1 MSEDR
6 FSIGGQVALTLGGT
20 SGIGRQIALGFAD
33 AGATVITVSRTPE
46 KVERTVAEIRDAGGK
61 AEGHV
66 ADLCDLGQVVDL
78 VAKVIAN
85 HGHIDILLN
94 CQGITVLKPAEEFTE
109 TDYDS
114 VLDTNLKSVFFC
126 CQEVGKQM
134 LERSSGSII
143 NIASLSSYRGWSRSC
158 LYSMSKWGIVSLTET
173 LASEWASRGVRVNGI
188 APGFFMTDL
197 NRARMTDE
205 RKKIAISLTPMAR
218 FGELEELVGAAIYLA
233 SPAARFVTG
242 ETIRV
247 DGGYLAKGI

>member
-1 MSEDR
+1 
-6 FSIGGQVALTLGGT
+6 
-20 SGIGRQIALGFAD
+20 
-33 AGATVITVSRTPE
+33 
-46 KVERTVAEIRDAGGK
+46 
-61 AEGHV
+61 
-66 ADLCDLGQVVDL
+66 
-78 VAKVIAN
+78 
-85 HGHIDILLN
+85 
-94 CQGITVLKPAEEFTE
+94 
-109 TDYDS
+109 
-114 VLDTNLKSVFFC
+114 
-126 CQEVGKQM
+126 
-134 LERSSGSII
+134 
-143 NIASLSSYRGWSRSC
+143 
-158 LYSMSKWGIVSLTET
+158 MSKWGIVSLTET